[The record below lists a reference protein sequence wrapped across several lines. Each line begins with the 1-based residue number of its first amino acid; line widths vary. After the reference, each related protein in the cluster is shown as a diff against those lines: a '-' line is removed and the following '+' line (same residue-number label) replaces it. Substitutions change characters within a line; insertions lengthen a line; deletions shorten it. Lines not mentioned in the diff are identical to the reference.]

1 MFLAVS
7 NGLHLSL
14 VMEMFISSKTFKQ
27 LTQLMTNIF
36 SHGVQTDQVEISI
49 ELAKQFHSYKY
60 YTRTMVR
67 GGVAVWQG

>member
-1 MFLAVS
+1 MANLISQLVSDCSVDLSSLEDMVPEMFLAVS

-36 SHGVQTDQVEISI
+36 SHGVQTDQMEI
-49 ELAKQFHSYKY
+49 Y
-60 YTRTMVR
+60 
-67 GGVAVWQG
+67 